1 MQYYYSKIYNQKFLK
16 CFNLLKKDIK
26 TIVYTK
32 LDCILELEIG
42 GS

>member
-26 TIVYTK
+26 AIVYTK
-32 LDCILELEIG
+32 LDCRLESEIG